1 MLSPLDLHHRNPCR
15 PPDWRWLRAVG
26 IADEGQQRP
35 TIRRDG
41 EANIVLVRKLVVFRR
56 AYMAAQASDDISTQM
71 TVVDNHPALA
81 WAHAIYSNTDQS
93 HVRCV
98 VEARILARQTNAEI
112 AARVGTEE
120 DIIDIY
126 EKVFFSVRDRL
137 QDSDYI
143 FQVVMGKT
151 LHASLSTVDNYG
163 ILWKLF
169 GYAGGP
175 LVLDAISRR
184 IVNPTWVSRPEE
196 TLAFFHDVAVSTM
209 KQRAAVA
216 AATIA
221 VNSHTNMAILESFV
235 KYVEVERMT
244 DGAGKSESQL
254 LNNVSDMLGGLKSAF
269 VVGTRKDTL
278 SLNGYSV
285 FDSSAVE
292 LRGEEML
299 QLAAGGLVADQAA
312 LLSVE
317 YPPINQEA

>member
-1 MLSPLDLHHRNPCR
+1 
-15 PPDWRWLRAVG
+15 
-26 IADEGQQRP
+26 
-35 TIRRDG
+35 
-41 EANIVLVRKLVVFRR
+41 
-56 AYMAAQASDDISTQM
+56 MAAQASDDISTQM

-137 QDSDYI
+137 QYSDYI